1 VSIQTKTCNADGRWV
16 HPLCESLP
24 IHRNGPFVELADGSL
39 MTIDSQGM
47 RVSTDDGA
55 PWSEARPVC
64 EGLNDKEPS
73 SHRVV
78 RMKSDVLT
86 MVYLNFTILV
96 TGVFTRNEYQKNSLS
111 FSSSVVNERSWVIPP
126 KKAGPEAQ

>member
-1 VSIQTKTCNADGRWV
+1 
-16 HPLCESLP
+16 
-24 IHRNGPFVELADGSL
+24 
-39 MTIDSQGM
+39 
-47 RVSTDDGA
+47 
-55 PWSEARPVC
+55 
-64 EGLNDKEPS
+64 
-73 SHRVV
+73 
-78 RMKSDVLT
+78 MKSDVLM